1 VHKTPFAFRRRF
13 SSFFLTL
20 TSEWYGKDGHH
31 LPRQA
36 RGGQTKANGAK
47 TEPFLQGG
55 EAMALLHTTV
65 GSAPVEAPRVHIGV
79 EAAMSGVTRFVGR
92 HSAVPCH
99 AILID
104 ASVAGIHDCYAK
116 LYHALPVSY

>member
-20 TSEWYGKDGHH
+20 TSEWYGQDDH

-65 GSAPVEAPRVHIGV
+65 DSAPVEAPRVHIGV
-79 EAAMSGVTRFVGR
+79 EAAMSGVTRFVR
-92 HSAVPCH
+92 CHSAVPCH
-99 AILID
+99 AMQ
-104 ASVAGIHDCYAK
+104 S
-116 LYHALPVSY
+116 